1 MKKEQITMNQYTLSI
16 LAILGGVFLAA
27 QGGLNSNLGVL
38 LKNPLLASV
47 VAFFSS
53 TIFAFAFVLLSVKSA
68 PNWMEIRQIPVYLW
82 FTGGL
87 FSVLGIS
94 LYYYTIPKLG
104 ISTMISLGLFG
115 QLAFS
120 VIAGHFGW
128 LNLPAEPITIKRLL
142 GLITMITGIL
152 LINIK

>member
-1 MKKEQITMNQYTLSI
+1 MNQYFLSI
-16 LAILGGVFLAA
+16 LAIIGGVFLAA
-27 QGGLNSNLGVL
+27 QGGLNSNLGVV

-47 VAFFSS
+47 IAFFCS
-53 TIFAFAFVLLSVKSA
+53 TIFSLAFVLFSLKNI
-68 PNWMEIRQIPVYLW
+68 PNWIEIKQVPVYLW
-82 FTGGL
+82 FTGGV

-115 QLAFS
+115 QLIFS

-128 LNLPAEPITIKRLL
+128 LNLPLEPLTVKKVIGI
-142 GLITMITGIL
+142 ITMMAGIL

>member
-1 MKKEQITMNQYTLSI
+1 MNQISLSL

-27 QGGLNSNLGVL
+27 QGGLNSYLGIL

-53 TIFAFAFVLLSVKSA
+53 TIFAMAFVLMSVKSS
-68 PNWMEIRQIPVYLW
+68 PNWVEIKEIPTYLW
-82 FTGGL
+82 FIGGL

-115 QLAFS
+115 QIIFS
-120 VIAGHFGW
+120 TIAGHFGW
-128 LNLPAEPITIKRLL
+128 LNLPIEPITFKRGL
-142 GLITMITGIL
+142 GLIIMMSGII

>member
-1 MKKEQITMNQYTLSI
+1 MNQFSLSM
-16 LAILGGVFLAA
+16 LAILGGIFLAA
-27 QGGLNSNLGVL
+27 QGGLNSNLGAL

-53 TIFAFAFVLLSVKSA
+53 TVFATAFILLSVKSY
-68 PNWMEIRQIPVYLW
+68 PNLADLKQIPIHLW

-115 QLAFS
+115 QMAFS
-120 VIAGHFGW
+120 IIAGHFGW
-128 LNLPAEPITIKRLL
+128 LNLPMEPITVKRGL
-142 GLITMITGIL
+142 GFIIMMLGII

>member
-1 MKKEQITMNQYTLSI
+1 MNQTALSL
-16 LAILGGVFLAA
+16 LAVLGGVFLAA
-27 QGGLNSNLGVL
+27 QGGFNSNLAVL

-47 VAFFSS
+47 AAFFSS
-53 TIFAFAFVLLSVKSA
+53 TIFAVAFVLLSSKSS
-68 PNWMEIRQIPVYLW
+68 PNWTEVKQIPLYLW

-87 FSVLGIS
+87 FSVMGIS

-120 VIAGHFGW
+120 IVAGHFGW
-128 LNLPAEPITIKRLL
+128 LNLPVEPITFKKGAGFVI
-142 GLITMITGIL
+142 LISGII

>member
-1 MKKEQITMNQYTLSI
+1 MNQYTLSI
-16 LAILGGVFLAA
+16 IAILGGMFLAA
-27 QGGLNSNLGVL
+27 QAGLNSYLGLL
-38 LKNPLLASV
+38 LKNPILASI

-53 TIFAFAFVLLSVKSA
+53 TIFAFAFVIFSVTSIPTWIVIK
-68 PNWMEIRQIPVYLW
+68 QIPFYLW

-87 FSVLGIS
+87 FSVIGIV

-115 QLAFS
+115 QLTFS
-120 VIAGHFGW
+120 MLAGHYGW
-128 LNLPAEPITIKRLL
+128 LNLPVEPITIRRIL
-142 GLITMITGIL
+142 GIITMISGIL

>member
-1 MKKEQITMNQYTLSI
+1 MTQTTLSG

-47 VAFFSS
+47 IAFFSS
-53 TIFAFAFVLLSVKSA
+53 TIFAAGFVILSSKTSPDWA
-68 PNWMEIRQIPVYLW
+68 ELKQIPIYLW

-87 FSVLGIS
+87 CSVLGIS

-115 QLAFS
+115 QIAFS
-120 VIAGHFGW
+120 IIAGHFGW
-128 LNLPAEPITIKRLL
+128 LNLPLEPITFKRGL
-142 GLITMITGIL
+142 GLFIMMSGII
-152 LINIK
+152 LINTK

>member
-1 MKKEQITMNQYTLSI
+1 MNQYTLSA
-16 LAILGGVFLAA
+16 LAIIGGVFLAA

-47 VAFFSS
+47 AAFLSS
-53 TIFAFAFVLLSVKSA
+53 TIFAIAFVVFSVKSA
-68 PNWMEIRQIPVYLW
+68 PNWMEIKQIPAYLW

-128 LNLPAEPITIKRLL
+128 LNLPTEPITIKRAL
-142 GLITMITGIL
+142 GMITMISGIL
-152 LINIK
+152 LINLK

>member
-1 MKKEQITMNQYTLSI
+1 MNQISSSA
-16 LAILGGVFLAA
+16 LAILGGIFLAA
-27 QGGLNSNLGVL
+27 QGGSNSTLGVL

-53 TIFAFAFVLLSVKSA
+53 TVFALAFVFLSVKSY
-68 PNWMEIRQIPVYLW
+68 PSWGEIKEIPIYLW

-115 QLAFS
+115 QIAFS
-120 VIAGHFGW
+120 IIAGHFGW
-128 LNLPAEPITIKRLL
+128 LNLPLEPITVKRGL
-142 GLITMITGIL
+142 GLIIMISGII

>member
-1 MKKEQITMNQYTLSI
+1 MNQYFLSM

-27 QGGLNSNLGVL
+27 QAGLNANLGVL
-38 LKNPLLASV
+38 LKNPLLASII
-47 VAFFSS
+47 AFLSS
-53 TIFAFAFVLLSVKSA
+53 TIFAIAFISFSIKSL
-68 PNWMEIRQIPVYLW
+68 PTWMVIKQIPVYLW

-87 FSVLGIS
+87 FSVFGIV

-120 VIAGHFGW
+120 VIASHFGW
-128 LNLPAEPITIKRLL
+128 LNLPAEPITIKRML
-142 GLITMITGIL
+142 GIITMISGIL